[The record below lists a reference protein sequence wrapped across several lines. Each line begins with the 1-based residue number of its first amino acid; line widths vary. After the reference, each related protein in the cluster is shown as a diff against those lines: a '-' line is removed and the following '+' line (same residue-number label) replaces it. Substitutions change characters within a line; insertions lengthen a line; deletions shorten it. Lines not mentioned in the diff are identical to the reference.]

1 MSNSTKD
8 GAGHCRCV
16 GDRNHQRIPKE
27 RRQIEETEDDL
38 WVFCWCYRCTN
49 SMGVVLPC
57 FAFVNLDIPLLN
69 DYFLTMVDLQNPGI
83 SVLKLQS
90 SLIQSPRV
98 VLLMVQKSGES
109 PVEVGSLSHKL
120 QGFYT
125 SQVVSNPFGFL
136 MSWSTRINQHLLER
150 LVSLGV
156 QRSSM
161 VMATVAWCVGKVE
174 ISVLMCFGWFGK
186 RVVWYPQCF
195 WATEYLIFLRSFQAC
210 LFRRFIWHQR
220 KTYAHVF
227 S

>member
-1 MSNSTKD
+1 M
-8 GAGHCRCV
+8 
-16 GDRNHQRIPKE
+16 
-27 RRQIEETEDDL
+27 
-38 WVFCWCYRCTN
+38 FCLCQFGYPAVKWL
-49 SMGVVLPC
+49 V
-57 FAFVNLDIPLLN
+57 
-69 DYFLTMVDLQNPGI
+69 LTMVDLQNHPE

-98 VLLMVQKSGES
+98 GLMLMVQKSGES
-109 PVEVGSLSHKL
+109 PVEVGSLPHQL

-195 WATEYLIFLRSFQAC
+195 WATEYLFFLRSFQAC